1 MLIRNYKRWR
11 LDGKATS
18 HRTSNARTCAAGKA
32 NADNNYDND
41 EDKESNN
48 HQSECSENITEYIKD
63 QQQIHSLSGGIS
75 IPFDS

>member
-1 MLIRNYKRWR
+1 MITRHMPTKHTTTGHSPR
-11 LDGKATS
+11 K
-18 HRTSNARTCAAGKA
+18 ARTCAAGKA

-63 QQQIHSLSGGIS
+63 QQPIHSLSGGIS